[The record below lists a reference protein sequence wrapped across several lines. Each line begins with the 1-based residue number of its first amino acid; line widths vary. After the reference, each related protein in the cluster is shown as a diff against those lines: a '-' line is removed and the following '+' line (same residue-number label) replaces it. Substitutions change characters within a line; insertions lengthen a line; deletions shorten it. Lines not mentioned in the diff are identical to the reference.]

1 MRIEPAPPAA
11 VLARIRAPFE
21 EMGAAAI
28 DPPVMQPLGLILDL
42 SGEAMRERLILVQAD
57 GGAEAALRPDFTI
70 PAARLHIESGRTGG
84 RYVYEGK
91 AFRAAPKGR
100 DGYEEFLQI
109 GLEAF
114 ETGAAP
120 EADAEIAGLAWRAAA
135 AGGRKDLTL
144 QLGDVGL
151 FSAFVDTL
159 GLAEALAARIKRAF
173 ASPRR
178 LREALDRAVAGA
190 APAPRSANGDRLAS
204 LLAGLPEAEATAVL
218 QDLWALAGI
227 EPAGGRSAGEI
238 AHRLAERTAVARAPD
253 LSADQAA
260 LISRYLAI
268 SEAPAKALE
277 AVARLATPGGAKLET
292 ALKGWARRLAA
303 LKDEG
308 APMNAMRFSTAF
320 GRDFGYYDGVLF
332 EVRSAALG
340 DHRPVAAGGRYD
352 SLFARLGANLACG
365 AVGCMVRPGRAW
377 KDGAPPEGGASPRDS
392 AR

>member
-1 MRIEPAPPAA
+1 MRIEPPPPAA

-21 EMGAAAI
+21 EMGATPI

-42 SGEAMRERLILVQAD
+42 SGEAMRERLILVQSD

-70 PAARLHIESGRTGG
+70 PAARLHIEGGRTGG
-84 RYVYEGK
+84 RYAYEGK

-100 DGYEEFLQI
+100 EAYEEFLQI

-151 FSAFVDTL
+151 FAAFVDTL
-159 GLAEALAARIKRAF
+159 GLADALAARIRRAF

-178 LREALDRAVAGA
+178 LREALERAAAGAPA
-190 APAPRSANGDRLAS
+190 APASGGDRLSS
-204 LLAGLPEAEATAVL
+204 LLAALPEAEATAVL
-218 QDLWALAGI
+218 QELWALAGI
-227 EPAGGRSAGEI
+227 EPAGGRSAAEI
-238 AHRLAERTAVARAPD
+238 VHRLAERAAVARAPE
-253 LSADQAA
+253 LTAEQAT
-260 LISRYLAI
+260 LIGRFLAI
-268 SEAPAKALE
+268 SDAPAKALE
-277 AVARLATPGGAKLET
+277 AVARLATPGGHKLEA
-292 ALKGWARRLAA
+292 ALKGWARRLGA

-308 APMNAMRFSTAF
+308 VPMNAMRFSTAF

-340 DHRPVAAGGRYD
+340 EGRPVAAGGRYD

-377 KDGAPPEGGASPRDS
+377 KDGPPPEGGARPKDGPQ
-392 AR
+392 